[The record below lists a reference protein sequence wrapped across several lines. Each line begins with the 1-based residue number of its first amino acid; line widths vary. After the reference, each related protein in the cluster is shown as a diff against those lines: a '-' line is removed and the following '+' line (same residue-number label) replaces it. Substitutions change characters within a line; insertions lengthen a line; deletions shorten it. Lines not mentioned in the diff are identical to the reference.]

1 MKKIVALAVG
11 AALVGGG
18 LAACWYTGNSF
29 DRIMAEQIAKVENE
43 SGLDLQ
49 WQPGSSNL
57 FTRDGVLKL
66 VVTPQELAA
75 LDSEL
80 EGGQPLELEFAV
92 KSRIMPLYIKSHF
105 LLDTKQG
112 SLAPVFTA
120 LGMEQWQF
128 GLESVSSLWTRGNSS
143 RFWADEFKVKQGL
156 DEFHFLPLTG
166 DFHGDLEGSGHVTM
180 AWQGMTVH
188 EEQSKM
194 DLVLAEM
201 KGSADLAE
209 ISGVWLSPQ
218 SEMSLSAL
226 TMQLP
231 DGVKVSLQGMTTE
244 TQLKGDN
251 AQTLSS
257 SYRMKLA
264 KLNLENETDSLAVT
278 DSNLELH
285 LNGLD
290 LEGYQGLQAA
300 GGKGVED
307 TAIQQAL
314 DKMLARGAT
323 LELADLSARFNGEVA
338 AMKGEVKLAST
349 SLDKLFNGEEGM
361 QALSGQLHAS
371 LSDKLGKVVPQLAPM
386 LEQLAA
392 MGYLKADQQKLN
404 AELKLDKGVMT
415 VNDLPL

>member
-166 DFHGDLEGSGHVTM
+166 DFHGDLEGTGHVAMT
-180 AWQGMTVH
+180 WQGMTVH

-386 LEQLAA
+386 LEQLTA

-404 AELKLDKGVMT
+404 AELKLDKGSMT

>member
-166 DFHGDLEGSGHVTM
+166 EFHGDLEGTGHVAMT
-180 AWQGMTVH
+180 WQGMTVH

-264 KLNLENETDSLAVT
+264 KLNLENETDSLAVA

-371 LSDKLGKVVPQLAPM
+371 LSDKLGKAVPQLAPM
-386 LEQLAA
+386 LEQLTA

-404 AELKLDKGVMT
+404 AELKLDKGSMT

>member
-1 MKKIVALAVG
+1 MKKIVVLAVG

-166 DFHGDLEGSGHVTM
+166 NFHGDLEGSGHVAMT
-180 AWQGMTVH
+180 WQGMTVH

-371 LSDKLGKVVPQLAPM
+371 LSDKLGKAVPQLAPM
-386 LEQLAA
+386 LEQLTA

-404 AELKLDKGVMT
+404 AELKLDKGAMT

>member
-166 DFHGDLEGSGHVTM
+166 DFHGDLEGTGHVAMT
-180 AWQGMTVH
+180 WQGMTVH

-371 LSDKLGKVVPQLAPM
+371 LSDKLGKAVPQLAPM
-386 LEQLAA
+386 LEQLTA

-404 AELKLDKGVMT
+404 AELKLDKGAMT

>member
-29 DRIMAEQIAKVENE
+29 DRIMAEQIAKVKNE

-166 DFHGDLEGSGHVTM
+166 DFHGDLEGTGHVAMT
-180 AWQGMTVH
+180 WQGMTVH

-386 LEQLAA
+386 LEQLTA

-404 AELKLDKGVMT
+404 AELKLDKGSMT

>member
-29 DRIMAEQIAKVENE
+29 DRIMAEQIAKVKNE

-166 DFHGDLEGSGHVTM
+166 DFHGDLEGTGHVAMT
-180 AWQGMTVH
+180 WQGMTVH

-257 SYRMKLA
+257 NYRMKLA

-371 LSDKLGKVVPQLAPM
+371 LSDKLGKAVPQLAPM
-386 LEQLAA
+386 LEQLTA

-404 AELKLDKGVMT
+404 AELKLDKGSMT

>member
-166 DFHGDLEGSGHVTM
+166 EFHGDLEGSGHVTM

-231 DGVKVSLQGMTTE
+231 EGVKVSLQGMTTE

-264 KLNLENETDSLAVT
+264 KLNLENETDALAVT

-386 LEQLAA
+386 LEQLTA

>member
-166 DFHGDLEGSGHVTM
+166 EFHGDLEGTGHVAMT
-180 AWQGMTVH
+180 WQGMTVH

-371 LSDKLGKVVPQLAPM
+371 LSDKLGKAVPQLAPM
-386 LEQLAA
+386 LEQLTA

-404 AELKLDKGVMT
+404 AELKLGKGSMT

>member
-166 DFHGDLEGSGHVTM
+166 DFHGDLEGTGHVAMT
-180 AWQGMTVH
+180 WQGMTVH

-264 KLNLENETDSLAVT
+264 KLNLENEADSLAVT

-361 QALSGQLHAS
+361 QALSGQLHAT
-371 LSDKLGKVVPQLAPM
+371 LSDKLGKAVPQLAPM
-386 LEQLAA
+386 LEQLTA

-404 AELKLDKGVMT
+404 AELKLDKGSMT

>member
-1 MKKIVALAVG
+1 MKKIVVLAVG

-43 SGLDLQ
+43 SGLELQ

-166 DFHGDLEGSGHVTM
+166 DFHGDLEGTGHVAMT
-180 AWQGMTVH
+180 WQGMTVH

-264 KLNLENETDSLAVT
+264 KLHLENETDALAVT

-338 AMKGEVKLAST
+338 AMKGEAKLAST
-349 SLDKLFNGEEGM
+349 SLDKLFNSEEGM

-386 LEQLAA
+386 LEQLTA

>member
-1 MKKIVALAVG
+1 MKKIVVLAVG

-166 DFHGDLEGSGHVTM
+166 DFHGDLEGTGHVAMT
-180 AWQGMTVH
+180 WQGMTVH

-386 LEQLAA
+386 LEQLTA

>member
-29 DRIMAEQIAKVENE
+29 DRIMAEQIAKVKNE

-166 DFHGDLEGSGHVTM
+166 DFHGDLEGAGHVAMT
-180 AWQGMTVH
+180 WQGMTVH

-371 LSDKLGKVVPQLAPM
+371 LSDKLGKAVPQLAPM
-386 LEQLAA
+386 LEQLTA

>member
-1 MKKIVALAVG
+1 MKKIVVLAVG

-166 DFHGDLEGSGHVTM
+166 EFHGDLEGTGHVAMT
-180 AWQGMTVH
+180 WQGMTVH

-371 LSDKLGKVVPQLAPM
+371 LSDKLGKAVPQLAPM
-386 LEQLAA
+386 LEQLTA

>member
-166 DFHGDLEGSGHVTM
+166 DFHGDLEGSGHVAMT
-180 AWQGMTVH
+180 WQGMTVH

-386 LEQLAA
+386 LEQLTA

>member
-166 DFHGDLEGSGHVTM
+166 EFHGDLEGTGHVAMT
-180 AWQGMTVH
+180 WQGMTVH

-338 AMKGEVKLAST
+338 AMKGEAKLAST
-349 SLDKLFNGEEGM
+349 SLDKLFNSEEGM

-386 LEQLAA
+386 LEQLTA

>member
-166 DFHGDLEGSGHVTM
+166 EFHGDLEGSGHVTM

-231 DGVKVSLQGMTTE
+231 DGVKVALQGMTTE

-323 LELADLSARFNGEVA
+323 LELADLSAKFNGEVA

>member
-29 DRIMAEQIAKVENE
+29 DRIMAEQIAKVKNE

-166 DFHGDLEGSGHVTM
+166 DFHGDLEGAGHVAMT
-180 AWQGMTVH
+180 WQGMTVH

-386 LEQLAA
+386 LEQLTA

>member
-1 MKKIVALAVG
+1 MKKIVVLAVG

-166 DFHGDLEGSGHVTM
+166 DFHGDLEGSGHVAMT
-180 AWQGMTVH
+180 WQGMTVH

-371 LSDKLGKVVPQLAPM
+371 LSDKLGKAVPQLAPM
-386 LEQLAA
+386 LEQLTA

>member
-1 MKKIVALAVG
+1 MKKIVVLAVG

-166 DFHGDLEGSGHVTM
+166 DFHGDLEGTGHVAMT
-180 AWQGMTVH
+180 WQGMTVH

-361 QALSGQLHAS
+361 QALSGQFHAS

-386 LEQLAA
+386 LEQLTA

>member
-1 MKKIVALAVG
+1 MKKIVVLAVG

-166 DFHGDLEGSGHVTM
+166 DFHGDLEGTGHVAMT
-180 AWQGMTVH
+180 WQGMTVH

-264 KLNLENETDSLAVT
+264 KLNLENEADSLAVT

-314 DKMLARGAT
+314 DKILARGAG
-323 LELADLSARFNGEVA
+323 LELTDLSARFNGEVA

-371 LSDKLGKVVPQLAPM
+371 LSDKLGKAVPQLAPM
-386 LEQLAA
+386 LEQLTA

-404 AELKLDKGVMT
+404 AELKLDKGSMT

>member
-66 VVTPQELAA
+66 VVNPQELAA

-166 DFHGDLEGSGHVTM
+166 DFHGDLEGSGHVAMT
-180 AWQGMTVH
+180 WQGMTVH

-371 LSDKLGKVVPQLAPM
+371 LSDKLGKAVPQLAPM
-386 LEQLAA
+386 LEQLTA

>member
-166 DFHGDLEGSGHVTM
+166 DFHGDLEGTGHVAMT
-180 AWQGMTVH
+180 WQGMTVH

-323 LELADLSARFNGEVA
+323 LELTDLSARFNGEVA

-371 LSDKLGKVVPQLAPM
+371 LSDKLGKAVPQLAPM
-386 LEQLAA
+386 LEQLTA

-404 AELKLDKGVMT
+404 AELKLDKGSMT

>member
-1 MKKIVALAVG
+1 MKKIVVLAVG

-166 DFHGDLEGSGHVTM
+166 DFHGDLEGTGHVAMT
-180 AWQGMTVH
+180 WQGMTVH

-194 DLVLAEM
+194 DLVLAQM

-371 LSDKLGKVVPQLAPM
+371 LSDKLGKAVPQLAPM
-386 LEQLAA
+386 LEQLTA

-404 AELKLDKGVMT
+404 AELKLDKGSMT

>member
-1 MKKIVALAVG
+1 MKKIVVLAVG

-166 DFHGDLEGSGHVTM
+166 DFHGDLEGTGHVAIT
-180 AWQGMTVH
+180 WQGMTVH

-314 DKMLARGAT
+314 EKMLARGAT

-386 LEQLAA
+386 LEQLTA

>member
-1 MKKIVALAVG
+1 MKKIVVLAVG

-29 DRIMAEQIAKVENE
+29 DRIMAGQIAKVENE

-166 DFHGDLEGSGHVTM
+166 DFHGDLEGSGHVAMT
-180 AWQGMTVH
+180 WQGMTVH

-371 LSDKLGKVVPQLAPM
+371 LSDKLGKAVPQLAPM
-386 LEQLAA
+386 LEQLTA

-404 AELKLDKGVMT
+404 AELKLDKGSMT

>member
-1 MKKIVALAVG
+1 MKKIVVLAVG

-166 DFHGDLEGSGHVTM
+166 DFHGDLEGTGHVAMT
-180 AWQGMTVH
+180 WQGMTVH

-386 LEQLAA
+386 LEQLTA

-404 AELKLDKGVMT
+404 AELKLDKGSMT

>member
-1 MKKIVALAVG
+1 MKKIVVLAVG

-166 DFHGDLEGSGHVTM
+166 DFHGDLEGSGHVAIT
-180 AWQGMTVH
+180 WQGMTVH

-386 LEQLAA
+386 LEQLTA

>member
-1 MKKIVALAVG
+1 MKKIVVLAVG

-166 DFHGDLEGSGHVTM
+166 DFHGDLEGTGHVAMT
-180 AWQGMTVH
+180 WQGMTVH

-226 TMQLP
+226 TIQLP

-371 LSDKLGKVVPQLAPM
+371 LSDKLGKAVPQLAPM
-386 LEQLAA
+386 LEQLTA

-404 AELKLDKGVMT
+404 AELKLDKGAMT

>member
-166 DFHGDLEGSGHVTM
+166 EFHGDLEGTGHVAMT
-180 AWQGMTVH
+180 WQGMTVH

-231 DGVKVSLQGMTTE
+231 DGVKVSMQGMTTE

-371 LSDKLGKVVPQLAPM
+371 LSDKLGKTVPQLAPM
-386 LEQLAA
+386 LEQLTA

-404 AELKLDKGVMT
+404 AELKLDKGSMT

>member
-1 MKKIVALAVG
+1 MKKIVVLAVG

-166 DFHGDLEGSGHVTM
+166 EFHGDLEGTGHVAMT
-180 AWQGMTVH
+180 WQGMTVH

>member
-166 DFHGDLEGSGHVTM
+166 DFHGDLEGTGHVAMT
-180 AWQGMTVH
+180 WQGMTVH

-371 LSDKLGKVVPQLAPM
+371 LSDKLGKAVPQLAPM
-386 LEQLAA
+386 LEQLTA

>member
-166 DFHGDLEGSGHVTM
+166 EFHGDLEGTGHVAMT
-180 AWQGMTVH
+180 WQGMTVH

-386 LEQLAA
+386 LEQLTA

>member
-1 MKKIVALAVG
+1 MKKIVVLAVG

-120 LGMEQWQF
+120 LSMEQWQF

-166 DFHGDLEGSGHVTM
+166 DFHGDLEGTGHVAMT
-180 AWQGMTVH
+180 WQGMTVH

-290 LEGYQGLQAA
+290 LEGYQRLQAA

-371 LSDKLGKVVPQLAPM
+371 LSDKLGKAVPQLAPM
-386 LEQLAA
+386 LEQLTA